1 MPFGSGKYSYEVVE
15 GWGKLP
21 EGWHW
26 GWIPGVAVDSQDRVF
41 VYSRSEHP
49 LVLFD
54 TGGNFLESWGEDV
67 LLDAH
72 GIFIDKEDNVW
83 CTEWNAHCI
92 RKFNKHGEL
101 QMTIGTPGQPGA
113 RPGDPF
119 NLPTDLAIASTGE
132 IFISDGYG
140 NHRVHKYSPDGELIK
155 SWGEEGEGPGQFKL
169 SHCVR
174 LDKEDRVWVCDR
186 TNDRIQIFDTDGNFL
201 DQWTGLLKPD
211 TIYIDPH
218 EDVVYVAELTQQVS
232 VYTMTG
238 ELLTKW
244 GGAQPS
250 DRPGEF
256 IACPHGIWADSKGD
270 LYVGQVQA
278 DGQLQKFAR
287 LS

>member
-119 NLPTDLAIASTGE
+119 NLPTDLAIAFFFVKKMADILHHG
-132 IFISDGYG
+132 D
-140 NHRVHKYSPDGELIK
+140 
-155 SWGEEGEGPGQFKL
+155 
-169 SHCVR
+169 CVVLLTR
-174 LDKEDRVWVCDR
+174 MLTQLNK
-186 TNDRIQIFDTDGNFL
+186 
-201 DQWTGLLKPD
+201 LLK
-211 TIYIDPH
+211 
-218 EDVVYVAELTQQVS
+218 
-232 VYTMTG
+232 
-238 ELLTKW
+238 
-244 GGAQPS
+244 
-250 DRPGEF
+250 
-256 IACPHGIWADSKGD
+256 
-270 LYVGQVQA
+270 
-278 DGQLQKFAR
+278 
-287 LS
+287 